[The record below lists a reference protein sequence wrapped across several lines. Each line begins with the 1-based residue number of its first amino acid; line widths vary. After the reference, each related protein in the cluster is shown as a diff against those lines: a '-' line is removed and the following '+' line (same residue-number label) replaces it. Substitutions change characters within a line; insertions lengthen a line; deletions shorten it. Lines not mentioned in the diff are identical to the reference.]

1 MSVYLLLSLLLIGH
15 VLCDFY
21 FQTENCVK
29 KKKFLS
35 FDQLDDFLISH
46 SLHALT
52 HAVLIT
58 ATAVV
63 WFCSNPSV
71 SDRIYSLKEC
81 FSLFFEMAAILFLS
95 HLFIDMLKELFS
107 SKVSSYSSLIFLA
120 DQLLHV
126 SIIFWLVLKFFYN
139 MEYLGIKATVHVEL
153 LTVAIFLL
161 SLFLLL
167 RPASIFIMLF
177 MSSKKIGGVSDKIQ
191 ITKSFLAGAYYSELA
206 KHYSSDI
213 SGTALH
219 DALEKSKVKADKLVG
234 FLSNGKLEVSSNRAF
249 DSNGAGKW
257 IGYIERVM
265 IFVFFI
271 FNQPAAI
278 AGIMAIKTAF
288 RFNDLKDDNDSARS
302 EYIMIGTF
310 LSFFIT
316 MIVAATAK
324 FSIESI
330 WDGSQVKIM
339 DFDILHWL
347 NTYIFGF

>member
-1 MSVYLLLSLLLIGH
+1 M
-15 VLCDFY
+15 
-21 FQTENCVK
+21 NNRVK
-29 KKKFLS
+29 EF
-35 FDQLDDFLISH
+35 FVAH

-52 HAVLIT
+52 HSVVIT
-58 ATAVV
+58 AISVV
-63 WFCSNPSV
+63 WFFSNTESSRPSSIV
-71 SDRIYSLKEC
+71 ELFNIFLVIGVI
-81 FSLFFEMAAILFLS
+81 LFFS
-95 HLFIDMLKELFS
+95 HLCIDMLKEF
-107 SKVSSYSSLIFLA
+107 VSERFVSYGSVVFLI
-120 DQLLHV
+120 DQFAHI
-126 SIIFWLVLKFFYN
+126 SIVFWLVLKFFYSA
-139 MEYLGIKATVHVEL
+139 EYLSGKSNIQLEL
-153 LTVAIFLL
+153 TTLTIFAI
-161 SLFLLL
+161 SLVLLL
-167 RPASIFIMLF
+167 RPASIFIVLF
-177 MSSKKIGGVSDKIQ
+177 MSGKKIGGMSERIQ
-191 ITKSFLAGAYYSELA
+191 ITKSFMAAAYYSELA
-206 KHYSSDI
+206 KEYASKSGADLHDELRKSKDKADDLVTFLK
-213 SGTALH
+213 SGT
-219 DALEKSKVKADKLVG
+219 
-234 FLSNGKLEVSSNRAF
+234 LEVSTDRAF

-347 NTYIFGF
+347 NTYIFRY

>member
-1 MSVYLLLSLLLIGH
+1 MRVYLLLSLLLIGH

-29 KKKFLS
+29 NKKFFG
-35 FDQLDDFLISH
+35 FDKLGGFLVAH

-52 HAVLIT
+52 HTVVIT
-58 ATAVV
+58 AIAVIWLYISSSAV
-63 WFCSNPSV
+63 
-71 SDRIYSLKEC
+71 DRIYELKQCYFLFVEMAVI
-81 FSLFFEMAAILFLS
+81 LFFS
-95 HLFIDMLKELFS
+95 HLFIDVLKELFS
-107 SKVSSYSSLIFLA
+107 SKFSSYSSLVFLA

-139 MEYLGIKATVHVEL
+139 VEYLSAKAAIHVEL

-167 RPASIFIMLF
+167 RPASIFIILF

-206 KHYSSDI
+206 KHYSSDN
-213 SGTALH
+213 SGVALH
-219 DALEKSKVKADKLVG
+219 DALEKSKDKADQLVG
-234 FLSNGKLEVSSNRAF
+234 FLSNGKLEVSSNSAF

-316 MIVAATAK
+316 MIIAATAK

>member
-1 MSVYLLLSLLLIGH
+1 MSVYLLLTLLLLGH

-21 FQTENCVK
+21 FQTEKCVQK
-29 KKKFLS
+29 KKLPKS
-35 FDQLDDFLISH
+35 DQYFDFILAHLF
-46 SLHALT
+46 HALT
-52 HAVLIT
+52 HAVVIT
-58 ATAVV
+58 AIAMV
-63 WFCSNPSV
+63 WLFTSTSATEGI
-71 SDRIYSLKEC
+71 SSTKEY
-81 FSLFFEMAAILFLS
+81 FSLLFSMAAILFLS
-95 HLFIDMLKELFS
+95 HFLIDILKEFFSNRFS
-107 SKVSSYSSLIFLA
+107 SHSTIFLA
-120 DQLLHV
+120 DQVVHF
-126 SIIFWLVLKFFYN
+126 SIIIWLVLKFFYN
-139 MEYLGIKATVHVEL
+139 VNSLTEKSTIHLEL
-153 LTVAIFLL
+153 LTLTIFLL

-167 RPASIFIMLF
+167 RPASIFIVLF
-177 MSSKKIGGVSDKIQ
+177 IGSKKIGGVTDKIQ
-191 ITKSFLAGAYYSELA
+191 ITKSFLAGAYYLELA

-213 SGTALH
+213 SEAALH
-219 DALEKSKVKADKLVG
+219 EALEKSKTKADRLIV
-234 FLSNGKLEVSSNRAF
+234 FLRNGKLEVSSNGAF

-316 MIVAATAK
+316 IVIAATAK

-330 WDGSQVKIM
+330 WDGSQVSV
-339 DFDILHWL
+339 DILHWL
-347 NTYIFGF
+347 NTYIFRF

>member
-1 MSVYLLLSLLLIGH
+1 MSVYLLLSLLLLGH

-21 FQTENCVK
+21 FQTEECVK
-29 KKKFLS
+29 NKKFPNS
-35 FDQLDDFLISH
+35 AQCDVFLTAH
-46 SLHALT
+46 SIHALT
-52 HAVLIT
+52 HAAVIT
-58 ATAVV
+58 AIAIV
-63 WFCSNPSV
+63 WFCSQTTVPESA
-71 SDRIYSLKEC
+71 YSLKEYFYL
-81 FSLFFEMAAILFLS
+81 FSPMAVILFFS
-95 HLFIDMLKELFS
+95 HFFIDVLKTYVS
-107 SKVSSYSSLIFLA
+107 SKVNSYSSLIFLI

-139 MEYLGIKATVHVEL
+139 AEHLSTKATVYLEL
-153 LTVAIFLL
+153 LTASIFLL
-161 SLFLLL
+161 SLVLLL
-167 RPASIFIMLF
+167 RPASIFIILF
-177 MSSKKIGGVSDKIQ
+177 MTSKKIGGVSDKIQ
-191 ITKSFLAGAYYSELA
+191 VTKSFLAGAYYLELG
-206 KHYSSDI
+206 KHYSSDA
-213 SGTALH
+213 SGNKLH
-219 DALEKSKVKADKLVG
+219 DALVKSKDKADQLVA
-234 FLSNGKLEVSSNRAF
+234 FLNNGKLEVDSKSAF

-316 MIVAATAK
+316 MIIAATAK
-324 FSIESI
+324 FSIDSI

-347 NTYIFGF
+347 NTYIFGS

>member
-1 MSVYLLLSLLLIGH
+1 MNVYLLLSLLLFGH

-21 FQTENCVK
+21 LQSESGVNK
-29 KKKFLS
+29 KKLPS
-35 FDQLDDFLISH
+35 TGHYNDFLAAH
-46 SLHALT
+46 ALHALT
-52 HAVLIT
+52 HAVVLT
-58 ATAVV
+58 AISIV
-63 WFCSNPSV
+63 WLYNSPSV
-71 SDRIYSLKEC
+71 PENTYSLKEYVFL
-81 FSLFFEMAAILFLS
+81 FSPIAFIIFLS
-95 HLFIDMLKELFS
+95 HLIIDVLKELFL
-107 SKVSSYSSLIFLA
+107 SKVDSYNSFAFLF
-120 DQLLHV
+120 DQFLHV
-126 SIIFWLVLKFFYN
+126 LIIFCLVLKFFYSA
-139 MEYLGIKATVHVEL
+139 EHLGAKAIIHIEL
-153 LTVAIFLL
+153 LTVVIFLL
-161 SLFLLL
+161 SLCLLL
-167 RPASIFIMLF
+167 KPASIFIILF
-177 MSSKKIGGVSDKIQ
+177 MGGKKIGGMSDKIQ
-191 ITKSFLAGAYYSELA
+191 ITKSFLAGSYYAELA
-206 KHYSSDI
+206 KHYSSKS
-213 SGTALH
+213 SGATLH
-219 DALEKSKVKADKLVG
+219 DELEKSKDKADQLVA
-234 FLSNGKLEVSSNRAF
+234 FLSNGRLEVSSSAAF

-316 MIVAATAK
+316 MIIAATAK

-347 NTYIFGF
+347 NTYIFHF